1 MNVALALEAQDRNRA
16 LKASSIELQQKIAQ
30 IYGTKDRL
38 RKMAYHDFVT
48 GLPNR
53 AKLQEML
60 SECAAHKSGKGAL
73 ILLDLDDFRT
83 INDVLGHDF
92 GDRLLRA
99 IAARLLELEQAG
111 GRSHLLHVGGD
122 EFVVLLPE
130 ADADVA
136 AAELEAQRLTR
147 HNLAAL
153 NAPFLINGHSLT
165 ISASA
170 GIALFP
176 DGDESQGEL
185 LQRASMALQR
195 AKSLGRGS
203 IQLYAAE
210 MRREVRERLQLERD
224 IPAGLERGEFI
235 MHFQPQVDF
244 AGEIVGAEALL
255 RWRHPQHGWISP
267 AQFVDVAEQSGLIT
281 QMGDWAL
288 QHACR
293 QIKAWEQSLPS
304 FSGHVSVNVSA
315 WQFQR
320 SDFREAVR
328 RHLRASDIDPSRLT
342 LEITETAFLR
352 DLDRAVATIKSL
364 KSDGVG
370 FSIDDFGTGY
380 ASLSSLGRLPV
391 DELKIDQSFI
401 RKLGSDMR
409 DTHLVETIINI
420 GRCLDLRVVAEGVES
435 DSQKST
441 LRALHCW
448 ALQGYYLARSM
459 TAEAFADWLRQYQR
473 KTSYQASHLHGKPR
487 A

>member
-1 MNVALALEAQDRNRA
+1 MGLAVIVGLLIDLGYLALPHAGAMSFLGLIVFMNVALALEAQDRNRA

-210 MRREVRERLQLERD
+210 MRREVRERL
-224 IPAGLERGEFI
+224 RGWSAANSSCI
-235 MHFQPQVDF
+235 SS
-244 AGEIVGAEALL
+244 
-255 RWRHPQHGWISP
+255 RRWISP
-267 AQFVDVAEQSGLIT
+267 GKS
-281 QMGDWAL
+281 WA
-288 QHACR
+288 
-293 QIKAWEQSLPS
+293 
-304 FSGHVSVNVSA
+304 
-315 WQFQR
+315 
-320 SDFREAVR
+320 
-328 RHLRASDIDPSRLT
+328 
-342 LEITETAFLR
+342 
-352 DLDRAVATIKSL
+352 
-364 KSDGVG
+364 
-370 FSIDDFGTGY
+370 
-380 ASLSSLGRLPV
+380 
-391 DELKIDQSFI
+391 
-401 RKLGSDMR
+401 RK
-409 DTHLVETIINI
+409 
-420 GRCLDLRVVAEGVES
+420 RCCAG
-435 DSQKST
+435 
-441 LRALHCW
+441 AI
-448 ALQGYYLARSM
+448 RSM
-459 TAEAFADWLRQYQR
+459 DGYRRRNSW
-473 KTSYQASHLHGKPR
+473 TSRNKA